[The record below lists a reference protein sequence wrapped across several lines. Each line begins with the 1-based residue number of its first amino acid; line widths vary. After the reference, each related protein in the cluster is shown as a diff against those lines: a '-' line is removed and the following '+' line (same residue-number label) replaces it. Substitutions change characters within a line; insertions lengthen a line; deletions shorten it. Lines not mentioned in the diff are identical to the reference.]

1 MKYNIFD
8 FNQEKV
14 ISLSKKII
22 DNGKDRI
29 ISLDVSDLLILLVI
43 SDFVNRKNIIKYTIN
58 DKTYFSVQYKVIL
71 DDLPILNIKKQA
83 LTDRI
88 NKMVYLGVIEKE
100 IIKNQTGSYSVF
112 RMGEEYEKI
121 KYSCTDTQLQVQKY
135 STTSAEVV
143 DYKPKYPS
151 TNNYSTN
158 IKEDT
163 SVSKKE
169 NEIHSEDYIK
179 FRKWMKDECPFC
191 DNPKNF
197 SSSRI
202 TEEEFNK
209 LKSDYTGMEIASVI
223 TEIENRKDLRKKY
236 CNLYRTTLNWLKN
249 NNKQK

>member
-14 ISLSKKII
+14 ISLSKKTI

-100 IIKNQTGSYSVF
+100 IIKNQTGSYAVF
-112 RMGEEYEKI
+112 RMGEKYEKI

-143 DYKPKYPS
+143 DYKPKDPS

-158 IKEDT
+158 NKESTKVD
-163 SVSKKE
+163 KKE
-169 NEIHSEDYIK
+169 NNK
-179 FRKWMKDECPFC
+179 FDFKKSLLDMGAEEQVVLDWLAVRK
-191 DNPKNF
+191 
-197 SSSRI
+197 
-202 TEEEFNK
+202 NK
-209 LKSDYTGMEIASVI
+209 KASDTATALKS
-223 TEIENRKDLRKKY
+223 
-236 CNLYRTTLNWLKN
+236 
-249 NNKQK
+249 